1 MTYRSSDQWPIDST
15 VESLLVIRFIREIQL
30 GARSTK
36 DRRRTKPVIRKKK
49 KKERQ
54 DEEYDEQLRR
64 IGRTAMVKD
73 GFSRARES
81 LSNRNFLPRLILASW
96 TSANAVFLST
106 KNRWLRPI
114 FSFLY
119 RQIQMVENRENFR
132 THIPRQLPNLS
143 AGWSCTS
150 KFTDEIG
157 VFFRT
162 VGRFHGF
169 LASLFTQTG
178 LGIAWNRNF
187 SWNFSKFLA
196 AARIHKLEQISVTS
210 NLD

>member
-1 MTYRSSDQWPIDST
+1 MKSNR
-15 VESLLVIRFIREIQL
+15 VH
-30 GARSTK
+30 G
-36 DRRRTKPVIRKKK
+36 RRRIGSASSRSYEKKK
-49 KKERQ
+49 RKERQ
-54 DEEYDEQLRR
+54 DEEDDEQLRR

-81 LSNRNFLPRLILASW
+81 LSNRNFLPRLIPASW
-96 TSANAVFLST
+96 TSTNAVFLST
-106 KNRWLRPI
+106 KNRWLRSI

-119 RQIQMVENRENFR
+119 RRIQMVENRENFG

-178 LGIAWNRNF
+178 LGIAWNWNF

-196 AARIHKLEQISVTS
+196 AARIHKLERISVAS